1 VPADTPNRTS
11 TAARAIYHF
20 AEFEVRAESG
30 EIFRNGERVRVQEQ
44 SLQVLLALLEN
55 PGGLISRDRLRE
67 RLWPQGTY
75 VDFEHSL
82 NAAVKRL
89 RTALGDDADCPRY
102 IETLPKRAT
111 VLWLMLQ
118 LPRYAA
124 GKRGSRT
131 RIIVT
136 TDRGRGRFDHQTS
149 LNILARTERHCHS
162 GDTPDHDDNRH
173 PSIFAPRWRPTFAL

>member
-82 NAAVKRL
+82 NASVKRL

-102 IETLPKRAT
+102 IETLPKRGYRLVADVAT
-111 VLWLMLQ
+111 TQV
-118 LPRYAA
+118 R
-124 GKRGSRT
+124 RR
-131 RIIVT
+131 
-136 TDRGRGRFDHQTS
+136 QTGITHP
-149 LNILARTERHCHS
+149 NHCH
-162 GDTPDHDDNRH
+162 N
-173 PSIFAPRWRPTFAL
+173 